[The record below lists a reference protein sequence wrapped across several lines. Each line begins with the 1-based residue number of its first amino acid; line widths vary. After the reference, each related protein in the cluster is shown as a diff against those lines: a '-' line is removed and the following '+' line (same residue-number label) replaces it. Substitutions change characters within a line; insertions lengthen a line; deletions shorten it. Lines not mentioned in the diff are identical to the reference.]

1 MADSFISKLITEL
14 TAKTT
19 AADTDLVPVAD
30 SNGNFFKMTWQKM
43 KQLLLGTKDISGV
56 GDGTVT
62 GAISELNT
70 NMKQGGIRLIPWGQV
85 NSSTINFADYSS
97 SLKIFWVNGWDSGL
111 KGLTPTPN
119 ISDFWCV
126 LHIPCYMNATPTS
139 DDTSYIKQIWFGL
152 SNNRL
157 VTRSYWK
164 TNGWSAFVEK

>member
-19 AADTDLVPVAD
+19 AADTDLVPIAD

-70 NMKQGGIRLIPWGQV
+70 KLGTMTQLV
-85 NSSTINFADYSS
+85 
-97 SLKIFWVNGWDSGL
+97 
-111 KGLTPTPN
+111 
-119 ISDFWCV
+119 
-126 LHIPCYMNATPTS
+126 ATT
-139 DDTSYIKQIWFGL
+139 TVG
-152 SNNRL
+152 R
-157 VTRSYWK
+157 
-164 TNGWSAFVEK
+164 WSAFNVPSLQQYRYIMFCINDGNMSQFSPVIYPIGIFKTCNSSNRTAMLSENDTIKCYACYNSDTQIGIYIGGSGRQVTAYGIK